1 MIVQKY
7 GGSSLSCPEKILKVA
22 ERIKYDLSSHG
33 KMVVVVSAMGD
44 TTDYLL
50 DLAEL
55 VCEKPLSREVD
66 VLLSTG
72 EQISA
77 SLLAMALGTKGICAR
92 SFNAFQLGIITD
104 DHHGNARI
112 ISIDK
117 GEIEESFKDNDVLV
131 VTGFQGV
138 NSLGDITTLGRGGSD
153 TTAVAIASCC
163 NCPCEIYSDVAGIY
177 TCDPGLIPGA
187 KKLEFITYD
196 HMLILAMAGAEVLN
210 PVAVEKAKNDG
221 VPLYCGSTFSDEK
234 GTRVVDSFPDEMEL
248 QDVIGIA
255 TEIVDGKLFHAKVG
269 ADYPEFSLSNSFFSG
284 PLTRITAVANRRDHE
299 ALGNHVL
306 LSLKMAGIRLF
317 EASVNPGN
325 FSALIS
331 TEDRKRSVEV
341 LALEFGLLR

>member
-7 GGSSLSCPEKILKVA
+7 GGSSLSCPEKILKVT
-22 ERIKYDLSSHG
+22 ERIVYDLSSHG

-50 DLAEL
+50 GLAEL
-55 VCEKPLSREVD
+55 VCEKPVSREVD

-77 SLLAMALGTKGICAR
+77 SLLAMALGTRGICAS

-104 DHHGNARI
+104 NHHGNARI
-112 ISIDK
+112 SSINK
-117 GEIEESFKDNDVLV
+117 GKIEESFKDNDVLV

-138 NSLGDITTLGRGGSD
+138 NSFGDITTLGRGGSD

-163 NCPCEIYSDVAGIY
+163 KCPCEIYSDVAGIY
-177 TCDPGLIPGA
+177 TCDPGLVPGA

-210 PVAVEKAKNDG
+210 PVAVEKAKNEG
-221 VPLYCGSTFSDEK
+221 VPLYCGSSFSEEK
-234 GTRVVDSFPDEMEL
+234 GTRVVDFFPDGMEL

-255 TEIVDGKLFHAKVG
+255 TEIVDGKPFHANWG
-269 ADYPEFSLSNSFFSG
+269 RNYPEFPSSNSFPSES
-284 PLTRITAVANRRDHE
+284 LTRITAVGKKRDHE

-317 EASVNPGN
+317 EASAKPGN

-331 TEDRKRSVEV
+331 EKDRKRSVEV
-341 LALEFGLLR
+341 LAVEFGLLR